1 MTAKLGDYLG
11 SVRDL
16 ETLRERC
23 VVDKHGCWHLRTARG
38 RLMPQDKRHQIHV
51 YGHAGRLSATR
62 AAWMLAGHPAP
73 GQGEIVVRT
82 CGSYDC
88 VTPDH
93 LTVRTRA
100 EHMRITQERLGPI
113 WHSLHRI
120 AITRAMQQKHP
131 SRKLT
136 PEIARAI
143 RMSDEA
149 CSVLAERYGIAKS
162 RAIAIKA
169 GFAWRDVD

>member
-16 ETLRERC
+16 ETLRDRC
-23 VVDKHGCWHLRTARG
+23 VVDAFGCWHLRTARG
-38 RLMPQDKRHQIHV
+38 RPMPQGTRHQIHV

-62 AAWMLAGHPAP
+62 AAWMFAGKPTP
-73 GQGEIVVRT
+73 GPGEIVVRA

-88 VTPDH
+88 VNPDH

-100 EHMRITQERLGPI
+100 EHMRITQDRLGPL

-120 AITRAMQQKHP
+120 GTIRAMQQKHP

-136 PEIARAI
+136 PEIAREI
-143 RMSDEA
+143 RMSDEP
-149 CSVLAERYGIAKS
+149 CSVLAERYGISKS
-162 RAIAIKA
+162 RAIAIR
-169 GFAWRDVD
+169 AWSAWKEVD